1 MTPPKTRNA
10 AGVKVTVTAPFLPV
24 ALATRQHEAAALCII
39 AAGLQTIADQERADA
54 KATAKA

>member
-1 MTPPKTRNA
+1 MTPPKTRTA

-24 ALATRQHEAAALCII
+24 ALATGQHEAAALCII
-39 AAGLQTIADQERADA
+39 AAGLQTIADQERPDA